1 MRSSSLVLLAVFS
14 ACHRGSGEEQAP
26 AAVLVTTVKAARGDV
41 SSAVEA
47 AGELAA
53 VPGNDV
59 KLGPLVAG
67 RLAEVAVAEGDKVQP
82 GQLLASLDLTPLR
95 DALAQAEAQLGQARA
110 QEANAKARLQRAEK
124 ALAAGVAAAQEVEDD
139 RLALATAQAAVRTA
153 QAVVSTARNQ
163 LGRSELR
170 APFAGV
176 VAHVF
181 VAPGEPVDANK
192 AVVEVAR
199 TEELE
204 VRAPLAP
211 ATAAGLKV
219 GQRADVRVDGLPGQT
234 FAARVVALAP
244 TIDPVTGAALV
255 RLRVDNGKG
264 ALRLG
269 AFAHARIERELRHDV
284 LRVPRA
290 ALLGG
295 EQPALEVVEGSKS
308 KRKQVQL
315 GAQDESFAEI
325 VSGLSEGEIVIV
337 QGAYALPDGTPVREA
352 AGAGPGEKEPVPVSE
367 GTSR

>member
-1 MRSSSLVLLAVFS
+1 VLLC
-14 ACHRGSGEEQAP
+14 ACHRGGGEEEQAP
-26 AAVLVTTVKAARGDV
+26 SAVLVTTVKAARGDV

-47 AGELAA
+47 AGDLAA
-53 VPGNDV
+53 VPGSDV

-67 RLAEVAVAEGDKVQP
+67 RLAEVAVGEGDKVQP
-82 GQLLASLDLTPLR
+82 GQILASLDLTPLR

-110 QEANAKARLQRAEK
+110 QEANARSRLQRAEK
-124 ALAAGVAAAQEVEDD
+124 ALAAGVAAAQEVEDN

-153 QAVVSTARNQ
+153 QAAVSTARNQ
-163 LGRSELR
+163 LARSELR

-204 VRAPLAP
+204 VRAPIAP

-219 GQRADVRVDGLPGQT
+219 GQRADVRVDGFPGQT

-295 EQPALEVVEGSKS
+295 EQPALEVVESGKS
-308 KRKQVQL
+308 KRKPVQI

-325 VSGLSEGEIVIV
+325 ASGLSEGEIVIV

-352 AGAGPGEKEPVPVSE
+352 AGTGPSEKEPVPVSE